1 MKILILTG
9 EIGYGGQE
17 RQCFNLFNALN
28 ESNSRCKI
36 FVWNTFD
43 IDNDDLIIAKGNFFE
58 KIIQLRSIIKK
69 EKFDVIFCMTYY
81 LNIISYLMS
90 ITTKVK
96 PIGSIRNNLH
106 VMRSEMSFL
115 FFIINYIFPKKI
127 LSNSKNYNT
136 NFNCLTKKIYYLPNI
151 INFKSTLKRS
161 YNISKDNEIKTLS
174 VSRLFKVKNI
184 DFIIDLVNYIHLK
197 GFKINHCHYGNGP
210 ELEHLKNK
218 INDLGLTNIFQIK
231 EATTDIEK
239 SYINSDFLFHSS
251 KFEGMPNVVLEAMFF
266 GVPIISSNCG
276 GLSSIIKNGFNGYI
290 LSNFNLESYFQVFN
304 KLVIKKE
311 LYTKISINANKTI
324 VNNFSK
330 KTVVDRFKKIIN
342 K

>member
-1 MKILILTG
+1 MKVLFLSG
-9 EIGYGGQE
+9 EIGFGGQE
-17 RQCFNLFNALN
+17 RQCFNLYNALN
-28 ESNSRCKI
+28 ERDISCKI
-36 FVWNTFD
+36 FVWDTSN
-43 IDNDDLIIAKGNFFE
+43 IDNNDLIIAKGNFFE

-90 ITTKVK
+90 IIIKVK
-96 PIGSIRNNLH
+96 PIGSIRNNLN

-127 LSNSKNYNT
+127 LSNSQNFNT
-136 NFNCLTKKIYYLPNI
+136 NFNYLTKKIYYLPNI
-151 INFKSTLKRS
+151 INFKTKVKRS
-161 YNISKDNEIKTLS
+161 YNISKDNEINTLS
-174 VSRLFKVKNI
+174 VSRLYKVKNI

-197 GFKINHCHYGNGP
+197 GFKIKHCHYGDGP

-218 INDLGLTNIFQIK
+218 INDLGLINIFQIK

-266 GVPIISSNCG
+266 GVPIISSDCG
-276 GLSSIIKNGFNGYI
+276 GLNRIVKNEINGYI
-290 LSNFNLESYFQVFN
+290 ISNFNLESYFQVFN
-304 KLVIKKE
+304 KLTMEKD
-311 LYTKISINANKTI
+311 LYSKISINANKTI

-330 KTVVDRFKKIIN
+330 KTVVDSFKEILN